1 MDQSGEPEQAEQNV
15 EAPRGMYTA
24 KLDERGRLK
33 ISSDFLPWFEA
44 HKGEKL
50 FVTSLD
56 RKIAQ
61 IYPLKVW
68 RENERWL
75 RSPGTDQRVAR
86 LIAFN
91 AADLGG
97 DAELDNQGRILMPQ
111 ELRKELGIENQ
122 AVVRLYAY
130 KKRIEVMSERVYQ
143 ERRLEAATNLK
154 QEDIAKAEDSGLQ

>member
-1 MDQSGEPEQAEQNV
+1 MDQPEQVV
-15 EAPRGMYTA
+15 EAPRGMYSA
-24 KLDERGRLK
+24 KLDDRGRLK
-33 ISSDFLPWFEA
+33 ISSDFLPWFDA

-61 IYPLKVW
+61 IYPLDVW
-68 RENERWL
+68 RENERWFQA
-75 RSPGTDQRVAR
+75 PGTDPRLAR
-86 LIAFN
+86 ILTFN

-97 DAELDNQGRILMPQ
+97 DAELDNQGRINLPQ
-111 ELRKELGIENQ
+111 ELRKELGIENH

-143 ERRLEAATNLK
+143 ERRLEAATQLTMD
-154 QEDIAKAEDSGLQ
+154 DIAKAEACGLQ

>member
-1 MDQSGEPEQAEQNV
+1 MDQSGEPEQAKQNV

-33 ISSDFLPWFEA
+33 ISSAFLPWFEA

-56 RKIAQ
+56 RKMAQ

-68 RENERWL
+68 RENERWR

-97 DAELDNQGRILMPQ
+97 DAELDNQGRI
-111 ELRKELGIENQ
+111 
-122 AVVRLYAY
+122 
-130 KKRIEVMSERVYQ
+130 
-143 ERRLEAATNLK
+143 
-154 QEDIAKAEDSGLQ
+154 